1 MSEAE
6 PGPYEKIGRFRAEER
21 AKMLDKMSELIED
34 AQKRAKSRNTLN
46 RDRARWTNLAGKLIW
61 YRDQILRSMNYE
73 ALHKEMEELKR
84 MFEKKFGPQAQ
95 QGPKRLP
102 SVTAAIDDTPDK
114 SKVNPPSPDKN
125 AQQQTSSESPPNA
138 KNAEKSAPIS
148 K

>member
-1 MSEAE
+1 LSEAE

-34 AQKRAKSRNTLN
+34 AQKRAKSHNTLS

-84 MFEKKFGPQAQ
+84 MFEKRFGPQAQ
-95 QGPKRLP
+95 HEPKRLTP
-102 SVTAAIDDTPDK
+102 VTAAIDKTPDR
-114 SKVNPPSPDKN
+114 SNVNPPSPDKN
-125 AQQQTSSESPPNA
+125 AQQQTSSESV
-138 KNAEKSAPIS
+138 
-148 K
+148 